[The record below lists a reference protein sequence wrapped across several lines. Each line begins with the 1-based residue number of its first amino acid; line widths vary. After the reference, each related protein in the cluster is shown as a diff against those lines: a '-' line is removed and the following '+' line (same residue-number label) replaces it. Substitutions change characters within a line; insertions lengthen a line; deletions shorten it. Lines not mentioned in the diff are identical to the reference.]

1 MTQLGPGQVGAFLRQ
16 QAEELTRIWRV
27 ARAGERPQVSFGL
40 IDALVLPF
48 FDGAGELLASGAPPE
63 AVWAGLTGLVRWPPR
78 LAPGELAL
86 EWALV
91 LEVLAAACE
100 SVNAAPAVLAWLT
113 RAGEACREG
122 VAGLRDDGPAEG
134 APGVGVVAVL
144 VFAGYESALP
154 DDTQ

>member
-1 MTQLGPGQVGAFLRQ
+1 MTQLGPGQVGSFLRQ

-27 ARAGERPQVSFGL
+27 ARTGERPRVSFGL

-48 FDGAGELLASGAPPE
+48 FDRAGELLASGAPPE

-91 LEVLAAACE
+91 LEVLGAACE
-100 SVNAAPAVLAWLT
+100 SVNAEPAVLAWLT
-113 RAGEACREG
+113 RAVEACREG

-134 APGVGVVAVL
+134 APGVVAVL

-154 DDTQ
+154 EDTQ